1 MNYWCE
7 DLHLRYFRESRKRH
21 YSLSLL
27 LLYQIN
33 VLTISYLYQINVSN
47 SYHLWLQVII
57 NLEKRRKSNKFNR
70 LQIEVL
76 LLSNISQIPCTP
88 QIRAPPHPEYRPTKF
103 VLCPY
108 IRPGCINGILRYLKL
123 TIADKKKK
131 KKKKKIRSLLES
143 IWPGMLKNSQLPS
156 P

>member
-1 MNYWCE
+1 MVNYWCE

-88 QIRAPPHPEYRPTKF
+88 QIRAPPRLEYRPTKF

-131 KKKKKIRSLLES
+131 KKKIRSLLES

>member
-1 MNYWCE
+1 MVNYWCE

-27 LLYQIN
+27 RLYQIN

-76 LLSNISQIPCTP
+76 LLSNISQILCTP
-88 QIRAPPHPEYRPTKF
+88 QIRAPPRPEYRPTKF

-131 KKKKKIRSLLES
+131 KKKIRSLLES